1 MKWLVRPLVTV
12 PAPYTHKQHSLC
24 FYINLPNS
32 LRSSPPYII
41 IFYVFHRKGGKRLI
55 VDYLLKKKTYVRI
68 YSAVQQSWRELLL
81 KQSNTALLEKDLE
94 LLVIANATV
103 FPRPNLLFLYPPVL
117 CMWYRPD
124 NNNVG
129 SLFKQK
135 GSNWDKAL
143 ACVADTLHCRHAPM
157 V

>member
-24 FYINLPNS
+24 LYINLPNS

-55 VDYLLKKKTYVRI
+55 VGYLLKKKTCVRI

-81 KQSNTALLEKDLE
+81 KQSNRALFEKDLE
-94 LLVIANATV
+94 LLVIANATNRTDV
-103 FPRPNLLFLYPPVL
+103 AKEEKKTNSLTLSWEAQYPLLQGRPCVL
-117 CMWYRPD
+117 CSEAVE
-124 NNNVG
+124 VG
-129 SLFKQK
+129 SCLVK
-135 GSNWDKAL
+135 GAL
-143 ACVADTLHCRHAPM
+143 GP
-157 V
+157 

>member
-12 PAPYTHKQHSLC
+12 PAPYTHKQHSLRL
-24 FYINLPNS
+24 YINLPNS

-55 VDYLLKKKTYVRI
+55 VGYLLKERTYVRI
-68 YSAVQQSWRELLL
+68 YSEVQQSNR
-81 KQSNTALLEKDLE
+81 ALFEKDLA

-135 GSNWDKAL
+135 GSKWDKAL
-143 ACVADTLHCRHAPM
+143 ACVADTLHCRHGPI

>member
-41 IFYVFHRKGGKRLI
+41 IFYVFHRKGVKRLI
-55 VDYLLKKKTYVRI
+55 VGYLLKEKTYVRI
-68 YSAVQQSWRELLL
+68 YSAVLQSWRELLL
-81 KQSNTALLEKDLE
+81 KQSNAALFEKDLE
-94 LLVIANATV
+94 PLVIANVTV

-117 CMWYRPD
+117 CMWYRTD

-135 GSNWDKAL
+135 GCNWDKAL
-143 ACVADTLHCRHAPM
+143 ACVTDTLHCRHGPM